1 MKFSTPTPSF
11 IEAPFP
17 TKVAYSEWLLLPE
30 SEQSAALAEAAAL
43 YAPRPPQ
50 QLVEQESSVFAKV
63 LKTQDLVELIVSSLV
78 DARRRQIFRQLGPAP
93 SLRFLECRTVADLT
107 IGDVRQLLTEYAWLS
122 RALPAAS
129 SST

>member
-1 MKFSTPTPSF
+1 MPSF

-17 TKVAYSEWLLLPE
+17 TKVAYSEWQHLPE

-63 LKTQDLVELIVSSLV
+63 LETQELVQLIVSSLQLADV
-78 DARRRQIFRQLGPAP
+78 ALVALAR
-93 SLRFLECRTVADLT
+93 
-107 IGDVRQLLTEYAWLS
+107 WH
-122 RALPAAS
+122 AS
-129 SST
+129 GAITD